1 MLTEGT
7 QEAHTRSHS
16 KEVHSLFDLHKL
28 HIWIHLRTHTH
39 KYIDSCNN
47 NEKKITN
54 EKKKAKNLKES
65 WGRVVRGFGGKKGK
79 NVVIKL

>member
-1 MLTEGT
+1 MLTEET
-7 QEAHTRSHS
+7 QEAHTWSHS

-54 EKKKAKNLKES
+54 EKKKGQES
-65 WGRVVRGFGGKKGK
+65 EGELGKGYERVWREERGKCC
-79 NVVIKL
+79 N

>member
-7 QEAHTRSHS
+7 QEAHTWSHS

-54 EKKKAKNLKES
+54 EKSQKSEGELGKSYE
-65 WGRVVRGFGGKKGK
+65 RVWREEREKCC
-79 NVVIKL
+79 N

>member
-7 QEAHTRSHS
+7 QEAHTWSHS
-16 KEVHSLFDLHKL
+16 KVVHSLFDLHKL

-54 EKKKAKNLKES
+54 EKKGQKSEGELGKGYE
-65 WGRVVRGFGGKKGK
+65 RVWREEREKCC
-79 NVVIKL
+79 N